1 MAALYTIPAKRDL
14 VEIWVYIAE
23 DNMDAA
29 DEMDSRIRQVCDKL
43 DQSPALGKLRPELG
57 VAIRTFGVG
66 NYVIYYRM
74 TPDGVRIL
82 RIAHGARD
90 AFRLFGLK

>member
-1 MAALYTIPAKRDL
+1 MATIYTVPAKRDL

-29 DEMDSRIRQVCDKL
+29 DAMDSRIRQVCDKL

-57 VAIRTFGVG
+57 EEIRTFGVG
-66 NYVIYYRM
+66 NYVI
-74 TPDGVRIL
+74 
-82 RIAHGARD
+82 
-90 AFRLFGLK
+90 

>member
-1 MAALYTIPAKRDL
+1 LATVYTVPAKRDL

-23 DNMDAA
+23 GNVDAA
-29 DEMDSRIRQVCDKL
+29 DALNGRIRAVCDKL

-57 VAIRTFGVG
+57 AEIRSFAIGS
-66 NYVIYYRM
+66 YVIYYRV

-82 RIAHGARD
+82 RIVHGARD
-90 AFRLFGLK
+90 AIRLLGLS